1 MKWFFLFL
9 LFFLIAYPVKAV
21 CPLCTIAIASGVG
34 LSRYLGIDDLISGIW
49 IGGLIASLILS
60 INNWIRNKPFK
71 FKNLDVLST
80 IIISFLTIFILYQ
93 QQLIDIPENTLLG
106 VDKLLLG
113 IIIGVLILFFSY
125 FFDNFLRFLN
135 NNKVY
140 FYYQKIIIPLVFLSL
155 ISIIFYVIL
164 KLI

>member
-1 MKWFFLFL
+1 MVFLFL

-93 QQLIDIPENTLLG
+93 QQLIGIPENTLLG